1 MFGFFTS
8 CGGLRGLH
16 SFLSAQWPSTLSLT
30 TLTLTQTRSEGV
42 EASCCAADRREAYL
56 WPGAQSAQRRRCL
69 LLLRGNGMSLTWNHK
84 CDLWNADAVITCVV
98 AVFLSVLLGKDY
110 WNNMTAV
117 VFCLF
122 FFFVPQT
129 YVFTDGEDEKLRKRI
144 GETHTHTHICAHA
157 HKHTQQ
163 FCWVAAVL
171 STVCEAGNQGPGCWL
186 GSNVS
191 TKCRKSL
198 QFNQQAFPPLTHGI
212 VHLSISYSSHCI
224 AQCRNV

>member
-1 MFGFFTS
+1 MFGFFCFFTS

-30 TLTLTQTRSEGV
+30 TLTLTQMRSEGV

-117 VFCLF
+117 VFC

-144 GETHTHTHICAHA
+144 GERRTRTQTHT
-157 HKHTQQ
+157 
-163 FCWVAAVL
+163 AVL
-171 STVCEAGNQGPGCWL
+171 LSSCSLINSVRG
-186 GSNVS
+186 
-191 TKCRKSL
+191 RKSGTRL
-198 QFNQQAFPPLTHGI
+198 LTG
-212 VHLSISYSSHCI
+212 
-224 AQCRNV
+224 Q

>member
-1 MFGFFTS
+1 MGTLYLRFFFHFKHIVLEQKKAKTTDYLETCMFGFLTS

-122 FFFVPQT
+122 FSLFH
-129 YVFTDGEDEKLRKRI
+129 R
-144 GETHTHTHICAHA
+144 HTC
-157 HKHTQQ
+157 
-163 FCWVAAVL
+163 
-171 STVCEAGNQGPGCWL
+171 
-186 GSNVS
+186 
-191 TKCRKSL
+191 SL
-198 QFNQQAFPPLTHGI
+198 MGRMR
-212 VHLSISYSSHCI
+212 SWGKE
-224 AQCRNV
+224 

>member
-122 FFFVPQT
+122 FFLCS
-129 YVFTDGEDEKLRKRI
+129 TDIRVHWWGGWEAEEKNRWD
-144 GETHTHTHICAHA
+144 THTHMRTRTQTH
-157 HKHTQQ
+157 T
-163 FCWVAAVL
+163 AVL
-171 STVCEAGNQGPGCWL
+171 LSSCSLIYSVRG
-186 GSNVS
+186 
-191 TKCRKSL
+191 RKSGTRL
-198 QFNQQAFPPLTHGI
+198 LTG
-212 VHLSISYSSHCI
+212 
-224 AQCRNV
+224 Q

>member
-1 MFGFFTS
+1 MRTLYPPPGPINGFRITPNSGHIIPAIFFISNTLSWNKKSQNNRLFRDLYVWVFFTS

-122 FFFVPQT
+122 FSLFH
-129 YVFTDGEDEKLRKRI
+129 R
-144 GETHTHTHICAHA
+144 HTC
-157 HKHTQQ
+157 
-163 FCWVAAVL
+163 
-171 STVCEAGNQGPGCWL
+171 
-186 GSNVS
+186 
-191 TKCRKSL
+191 SL
-198 QFNQQAFPPLTHGI
+198 MGRMR
-212 VHLSISYSSHCI
+212 SWGKE
-224 AQCRNV
+224 